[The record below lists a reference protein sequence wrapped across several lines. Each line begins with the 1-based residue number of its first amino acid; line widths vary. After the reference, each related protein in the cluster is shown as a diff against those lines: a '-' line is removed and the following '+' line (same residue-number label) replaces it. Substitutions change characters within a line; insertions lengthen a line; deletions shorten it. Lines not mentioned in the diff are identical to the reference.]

1 MNMAFTPANAYSSS
15 GSRDYAYLV
24 PCSESESEV
33 FLKTIIPI
41 RKATRAYLSKRDED
55 K

>member
-1 MNMAFTPANAYSSS
+1 MDMAFTLAQRISVVRI
-15 GSRDYAYLV
+15 RDYGYLV

-41 RKATRAYLSKRDED
+41 REATRAYLSKRDED
-55 K
+55 E